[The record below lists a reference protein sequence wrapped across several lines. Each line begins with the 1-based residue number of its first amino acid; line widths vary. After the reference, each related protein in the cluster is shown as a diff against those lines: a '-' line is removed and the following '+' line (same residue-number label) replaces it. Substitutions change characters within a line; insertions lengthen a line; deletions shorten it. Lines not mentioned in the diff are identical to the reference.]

1 MSKPKTVTF
10 SLGSVTRE
18 EGFTR
23 VTIGDS
29 ESHDLKDAKSLMK
42 AIRSVASR
50 TDPVPLL
57 TDVRATSVGPS
68 TEARRFYDDPE
79 NAGYATCSALLCAS
93 AYQKILGNFA
103 FMFSPHDVPRRI
115 FTDEGAAIAWLAEI
129 HGDQ

>member
-23 VTIGDS
+23 ITIGAS

-103 FMFSPHDVPRRI
+103 FMFSPHEVPRRI
-115 FTDEGAAIAWLAEI
+115 FTDEDAAIAWLAEI

>member
-1 MSKPKTVTF
+1 MNTPKTVKF
-10 SLGSVTRE
+10 NLGTVIRE
-18 EGFTR
+18 STYIR
-23 VTIGDS
+23 VVLEHS
-29 ESHDLKDAKSLMK
+29 ESHDLADAKSLMK

-57 TDVRATSVGPS
+57 TDARATSVGPS

-103 FMFSPHDVPRRI
+103 FMFTAHDFPRRI
-115 FTDEGAAIAWLAEI
+115 FTEEAAALEWLAENPPS
-129 HGDQ
+129 Q